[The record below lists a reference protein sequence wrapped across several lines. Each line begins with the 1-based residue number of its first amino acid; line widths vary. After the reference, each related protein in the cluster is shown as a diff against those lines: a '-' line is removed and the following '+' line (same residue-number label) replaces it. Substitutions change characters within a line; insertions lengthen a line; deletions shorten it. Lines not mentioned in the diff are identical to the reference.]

1 MAKRSALRSD
11 GSAGEVTF
19 NMTPMIDCVFQLILF
34 FLLTSQVASANLPRM
49 ELFRPLESQAQIS
62 KDRKFPYKVI
72 VNVLSDR
79 EETKSGVKGPI
90 DPRKAARA
98 RAYVVGGK
106 YYDASGKR
114 SDKEKFTL
122 AKLEEILRK
131 RWKETAEE
139 HKSEFFVEIR
149 ADKDV
154 HFNEIVPVM
163 EIAAKVGIVK
173 MNLTALAKSR
183 RMR

>member
-1 MAKRSALRSD
+1 MAKGSALRS
-11 GSAGEVTF
+11 GGGAGEVTF

-34 FLLTSQVASANLPRM
+34 FLLTSQFASANLPRM
-49 ELFRPLESQAQIS
+49 ELFRPHESQAQVD
-62 KDRKFPYKVI
+62 KERKFPYKVI

-79 EETKSGVKGPI
+79 EESRGGAKVAV
-90 DPRKAARA
+90 DPRKAGRA
-98 RAYVVGGK
+98 KVYVVGGTPISTK
-106 YYDASGKR
+106 KLAELEKKLRARWEGT
-114 SDKEKFTL
+114 DKE
-122 AKLEEILRK
+122 
-131 RWKETAEE
+131 
-139 HKSEFFVEIR
+139 HKGEFFVEIR

>member
-79 EETKSGVKGPI
+79 EETKGGVKGPI
-90 DPRKAARA
+90 DPRRA
-98 RAYVVGGK
+98 GRAKLYVVGGEPIPK
-106 YYDASGKR
+106 K
-114 SDKEKFTL
+114 KL
-122 AKLEEILRK
+122 ADLEEILRK

-173 MNLTALAKSR
+173 MNLTALAKSS